1 MIKGLFRQVAL
12 DGDSTFM
19 PFVRASIIVGA
30 NSSLEV
36 DGLIDSGSSLNLI
49 SISSSKTL
57 FGKSQDEVR
66 KGRKIPVAGLGG
78 AASFA
83 YGWQVNLR
91 LRATTNSTEY
101 FLWPD
106 VWIYACEALLPI
118 GQILIGQSK
127 GLEEKVFVHLNR
139 QRKRYWLITA

>member
-1 MIKGLFRQVAL
+1 MLKGLFRHVAL

-19 PFVRASIIVGA
+19 PFVRTSIIVGG
-30 NSSLEV
+30 NTSLEV

-57 FGKSQDEVR
+57 LGESPDEVR
-66 KGRKIPVAGLGG
+66 KGRKMPVAGFG
-78 AASFA
+78 AATSFA

-91 LRATTNSTEY
+91 LRATTNATEY

-106 VWIYACEALLPI
+106 VWIYASEMPLPI

-127 GLEEKVFVHLNR
+127 GLEERVFVHLNR